1 MWYLLG
7 DPRWTTYLLFFQFII
22 SIHDGWNV
30 ISFLPR
36 LFYFNFNFFSWT
48 TNPIKITDR
57 IQFQFTQ
64 WQDNTRDLQSI
75 TCGTSNI
82 TDHTHFIHSFSIHA
96 LIINFMHI
104 IICLYTTIAMPWN
117 IVHLT
122 LFGKKSLIRRR
133 RQIGLQI
140 DLEYI
145 TLFRSHNIVLWDWQY
160 YVEYSPHSISS
171 LLSWWGLGCIHLWGK
186 PIEGE
191 HIFSIILDTRVAIP

>member
-1 MWYLLG
+1 MFTIECRTADNIWWRNSIFLNMWYLLG

-122 LFGKKSLIRRR
+122 LFGKK
-133 RQIGLQI
+133 
-140 DLEYI
+140 I
-145 TLFRSHNIVLWDWQY
+145 TYSEKKANWITNRSWVHNIIQ
-160 YVEYSPHSISS
+160 
-171 LLSWWGLGCIHLWGK
+171 
-186 PIEGE
+186 
-191 HIFSIILDTRVAIP
+191 IP